1 MSMHPWTS
9 HEVANLRHQERAVR
23 AEARNAVRELE
34 ALRKTE
40 RSEQRR
46 TRMEGLLASV
56 HRRLSSAGV
65 AVRHS

>member
-9 HEVANLRHQERAVR
+9 HEVANVRHQERVVR

-40 RSEQRR
+40 RSQQRH
-46 TRMEGLLASV
+46 TRLEGLFASV
-56 HRRLSSAGV
+56 HRRLSRAGV
-65 AVRHS
+65 AVRPS